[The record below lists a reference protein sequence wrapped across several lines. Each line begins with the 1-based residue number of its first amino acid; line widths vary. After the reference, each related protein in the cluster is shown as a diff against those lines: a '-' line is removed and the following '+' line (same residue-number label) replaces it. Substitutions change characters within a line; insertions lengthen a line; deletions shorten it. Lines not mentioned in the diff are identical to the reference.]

1 MNPST
6 LDVRHALLGLL
17 ALLFVAGAAPACGG
31 TSLVAPATSYTD
43 SFSGTLARTLAYTYP
58 FTAQQAGTV
67 TASYQSIGT
76 DNSIVLG
83 LAIGTWNGSSCNITL
98 ENDSATVGTVVS
110 GTVSAAA
117 NLCVRVYDVGYVI
130 NPLTYTVQVVH
141 P

>member
-1 MNPST
+1 MGF
-6 LDVRHALLGLL
+6 RGCLGLL

-43 SFSGTLARTLAYTYP
+43 SFSGMLARTLSYTYP

-83 LAIGTWNGSSCNITL
+83 LAIGTWNGTACDLTL
-98 ENDSATVGTVVS
+98 VNDSATVGTVVS
-110 GTVSAAA
+110 GAVSAAA
-117 NLCVRVYDVGYVI
+117 NLCVRVFDVGYVV
-130 NPLTYTVQVVH
+130 NPLNYVVQVVH